1 MVQKYI
7 DTINFENIA
16 TNTLMYK
23 SNLPHKTWRLEQLN
37 QRWLWGPIKI
47 VMRSAMQQVYFSVR
61 PAMRPLAHRLRRFL
75 LAEIQTDLARMT
87 REFQAE
93 TRVHSRDVRNTMQN
107 ELRDLREAIERIER
121 MLEKYRIDE

>member
-1 MVQKYI
+1 MIQTYR
-7 DTINFENIA
+7 DEINFETIA
-16 TNTLMYK
+16 KNTL
-23 SNLPHKTWRLEQLN
+23 SNNNTPHKTWRLEQLS
-37 QRWLWGPIKI
+37 QRWLRGPVKSAI
-47 VMRSAMQQVYFSVR
+47 RSAMRQVYFSVR
-61 PAMRPLAHRLRRFL
+61 PAVRPLAYRLRRFL